1 MFDFEKTLL
10 VIDLEV
16 QTLRTAEADAA
27 QKVQELQEL
36 LAEASSNNPDSNRQ
50 DMSADFFHELLLAEM
65 QSRSIESMRA
75 A

>member
-1 MFDFEKTLL
+1 MTLF

-16 QTLRTAEADAA
+16 QALRTAEAAAA
-27 QKVQELQEL
+27 QKVQELQAL

-50 DMSADFFHELLLAEM
+50 EHVGGLFHELLLAEM